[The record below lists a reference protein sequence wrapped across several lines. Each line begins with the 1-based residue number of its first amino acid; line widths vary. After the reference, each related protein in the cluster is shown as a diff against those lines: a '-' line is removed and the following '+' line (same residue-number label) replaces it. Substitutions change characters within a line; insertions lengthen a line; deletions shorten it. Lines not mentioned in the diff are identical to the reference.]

1 MVEVVSSEDGG
12 NKKHRSSDSDVFEIE
27 RVSPRAFW
35 LTAVMCG
42 MMGQDRIES
51 RDLCYWRNYNMVI
64 MFLQI
69 LEQPKAQQAH
79 TLQLNYF
86 FRSPQ

>member
-1 MVEVVSSEDGG
+1 MAATK
-12 NKKHRSSDSDVFEIE
+12 NTA
-27 RVSPRAFW
+27 RVTAMDCLKSGSPRAFW
-35 LTAVMCG
+35 LTAVTG
-42 MMGQDRIES
+42 EMMGQDRIES